1 MPHEVPA
8 IRIET
13 CRAPTPDVHQRLR
26 APAVA
31 GLDQRISQAALPA
44 ETDAAVPLLVRHFV
58 RWAPDS
64 SRDASYVR
72 VRTCRKDQ
80 AVQVGVQLLSAAAS
94 HLAEAERQRAISGG
108 GGGGSGRELCAAPI
122 GPGQAMIASS

>member
-8 IRIET
+8 IRLET
-13 CRAPTPDVHQRLR
+13 CRAPAPDVHQRLR

-31 GLDQRISQAALPA
+31 GLYQRISQAALAA
-44 ETDAAVPLLVRHFV
+44 ETDAAVLLLVCHCS

-64 SRDASYVR
+64 SRAVSYVR
-72 VRTCRKDQ
+72 VRICRKDQ

-94 HLAEAERQRAISGG
+94 RLTEAERQRAISCGG
-108 GGGGSGRELCAAPI
+108 GGRELCAALI
-122 GPGQAMIASS
+122 GVG